1 MKYPRESRS
10 IAMQPVFYPII
21 PRVLSQRARYAL
33 KAMLAL
39 AEADDDTPLMIGA
52 IAKQQRIPQKF
63 LALILLDLKRF
74 GLVQSRRGREGGYLL
89 AKPPSAISFG
99 EVVRLIEGPLALLP
113 CVSKTQY
120 RRCTDCVSE
129 RDCPIHKLLAEVR
142 ASTAE
147 ILDSRSLEDVIG
159 SRAGKAD
166 SPTPVRRRPRKAG

>member
-1 MKYPRESRS
+1 
-10 IAMQPVFYPII
+10 MQPGFYPII
-21 PRVLSQRARYAL
+21 RRVLSQRARYAL

-39 AEADDDTPLMIGA
+39 AEADDGTPMMIGT
-52 IAKQQRIPQKF
+52 IARQQRIPQKF

-89 AKPPSAISFG
+89 AKPPSKISFG

-120 RRCTDCVSE
+120 RRCADCVSE
-129 RDCPIHKLLAEVR
+129 RDCPIHTLLAEVR

-147 ILDSRSLEDVIG
+147 IMDSRSLEDVIG
-159 SRAGKAD
+159 PRARKPENAPAPG
-166 SPTPVRRRPRKAG
+166 RRSRKAG